1 MGISVFWIRM
11 IHVKLMKKMIRFFF
25 WGNRIVIQTLKIRFG
40 IQEKILF
47 ENVIKDEIW
56 RKNEMIFLK
65 NINDDDEEDD
75 FSMDN
80 LELCVQESDNEEYG
94 GPLIWKEEEEEEIME
109 E

>member
-1 MGISVFWIRM
+1 
-11 IHVKLMKKMIRFFF
+11 MKK
-25 WGNRIVIQTLKIRFG
+25 
-40 IQEKILF
+40 
-47 ENVIKDEIW
+47 
-56 RKNEMIFLK
+56 NELIFLK